1 MNIDALIE
9 KIQPKFIINFYEISM
24 KLGQISCIRASIFI
38 LGEAQ
43 QGIEGRAYKLV

>member
-9 KIQPKFIINFYEISM
+9 EIKPKFIVNFKFTMNLGEIP
-24 KLGQISCIRASIFI
+24 CIRASIFT
-38 LGEAQ
+38 LREAQ